1 MNSFNTILIFY
12 TNGANLYVKINFF
25 RTKESL
31 SLYTALYKKCK
42 LRLIANFIKKMAT
55 ETERKFLVKGKF
67 RHLAIN
73 KANIL
78 QAYLS
83 NDPER
88 TIRIRIASKKAFLTI
103 KGKGAANS
111 VSRSEWEFQVSLSY
125 ARQIMKICLP
135 GKIEKTR
142 YFIPAG
148 KHVFEVDVFH
158 DKNEGLIIAEI
169 ELSHENER
177 FEKPDWL
184 GEEVTGKPEYYNVNL
199 IK

>member
-1 MNSFNTILIFY
+1 
-12 TNGANLYVKINFF
+12 
-25 RTKESL
+25 
-31 SLYTALYKKCK
+31 
-42 LRLIANFIKKMAT
+42 MAT

-67 RHLAIN
+67 RHLAI
-73 KANIL
+73 KKINIL

-83 NDPER
+83 DDPER

-103 KGKGAANS
+103 KSKGAANS
-111 VSRSEWEFQVSLSY
+111 VTRSEWEFQVPVYY

-148 KHVFEVDVFH
+148 KHIFEVDVFH

-169 ELSHENER
+169 ELSHEKEKY
-177 FEKPDWL
+177 EKPDWL
-184 GEEVTGKPEYYNVNL
+184 GEEVTGNPEYYNVNL